1 MKTAAALLLLLAIP
15 LSCTSETVDK
25 KESARIA
32 FEDWVRSCVDG
43 DAGKVFAGL
52 SDGNRSGW
60 VYDRFEESDAATRRW
75 RGDLTGPARTDLDLW
90 LGVARKRA
98 DGRQEPLPQTVMTHP
113 SLKALFTE
121 LFMRDAG
128 AIKLQM
134 SRLAVAQVY
143 GDDSGV
149 TVAVKNGLGSTE
161 LYGMVYE
168 RDGWKIDA
176 HRQPLTGGR

>member
-1 MKTAAALLLLLAIP
+1 VRKAAMLLLLAAVP
-15 LSCTSETVDK
+15 ASCQPDTVDK
-25 KESARIA
+25 KESARTA
-32 FEDWVRSCVDG
+32 FEDWVRACAEG
-43 DAGKVFAGL
+43 DAAKVFHGL
-52 SDGNRSGW
+52 SDGNKSGW
-60 VYDRFEESDAATRRW
+60 VYERLEESDALARRW
-75 RGDLTGPARTDLDLW
+75 RGDLTGLARTDLDLW
-90 LGVARKRA
+90 LGVAKKRA
-98 DGRQEPLPQTVMTHP
+98 DGRQEPLPQTVLTHP
-113 SLKALFTE
+113 SLKTLFTE
-121 LFMRDAG
+121 LFTRDAG

-176 HRQPLTGGR
+176 HRQPLSGGR